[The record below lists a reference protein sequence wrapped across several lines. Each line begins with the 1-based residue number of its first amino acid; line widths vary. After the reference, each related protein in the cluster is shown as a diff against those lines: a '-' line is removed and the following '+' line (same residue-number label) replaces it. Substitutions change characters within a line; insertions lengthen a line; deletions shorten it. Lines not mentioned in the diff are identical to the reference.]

1 MKSITRQNQQV
12 NTSITQHCVDLAND
26 NHVERII
33 PDDAKLLQLA
43 ESTDKHESIYI
54 SQKTHAK
61 FARHVICPV
70 PPMSTE
76 SLPEPLLKHISVILY
91 PLFCTLHYRHLA
103 GRQMPFLLDRLSQ
116 EKTQP

>member
-12 NTSITQHCVDLAND
+12 NTSITQHCVGLTND

-33 PDDAKLLQLA
+33 TDDAKLLQQA
-43 ESTDKHESIYI
+43 ESTDKHESTYI

-61 FARHVICPV
+61 FARHVICPA

-76 SLPEPLLKHISVILY
+76 TLPEPLLKHISEILY
-91 PLFCTLHYRHLA
+91 PLFCTCKYCIQPQTLCCKK
-103 GRQMPFLLDRLSQ
+103 GLSSST
-116 EKTQP
+116 KGLV